1 MNKSLKTLFLYNG
14 IFIFASYLFSPLYAL
29 FAEGIVKNVFS
40 ISLTISAL
48 LISTTFFTL
57 LISKFGDRVKEKEYL
72 LMGGYLVRAI
82 SWISLIFVNSMGAL
96 ITIQILLGLGESL
109 GSSAFSA
116 IFAEHLDRNK
126 HVKEY
131 ASWHLVSTLLG
142 AASTLIG
149 GLIVSIFG
157 FNILFI
163 TMSLLA
169 MASFIGVVVKPRK
182 LL

>member
-1 MNKSLKTLFLYNG
+1 
-14 IFIFASYLFSPLYAL
+14 
-29 FAEGIVKNVFS
+29 
-40 ISLTISAL
+40 
-48 LISTTFFTL
+48 
-57 LISKFGDRVKEKEYL
+57 
-72 LMGGYLVRAI
+72 MGGYLVRAI